1 MRKAKTYAVVSC
13 ILLFIGT
20 GCQQSNTPPVYSGT
34 IEGKE
39 FVIQSE
45 LGGMIETMSLEEGQA
60 VQQHQTVATL
70 SSDEYRLRVT
80 EAKAAVDAAQAKW
93 EEARSGSRGEKIREA
108 AAKVEQAQAL
118 TTQAAAK
125 AQAVAA
131 QISVLEA
138 NKTQL
143 ENKKQGAKQT
153 LTYQQDR
160 LQKAQAL
167 WQAGAL
173 SEHEVN
179 ALKEAV
185 NQAQTTVND
194 IEKQMS
200 TIDAQIAQ
208 ARQEEAASIA
218 AQTSSVAG
226 TKAAQANLDL
236 LRAGDT
242 NYTLRNLLAQKEA
255 ADSKLAQA
263 RLLLSKTFIRSPENG
278 VILRKHVEM
287 GEVIKPGATLYTLL
301 KRDDL
306 EVVVYVP
313 EAALNQVQTGQKA
326 TITVDAYPKRA
337 FSGVV
342 TRIANQAEFTPKNVQ
357 TPEERTKMVFAVTI
371 KITDGLRELKP
382 GMPADIV
389 FLPMK
394 AGEKK

>member
-1 MRKAKTYAVVSC
+1 MRKVKTYAVVSC
-13 ILLFIGT
+13 ILLFIGA
-20 GCQQSNTPPVYSGT
+20 GCQQSNTPPVYSGI

-39 FVIQSE
+39 FAIQSE

-60 VQQHQTVATL
+60 VQQHQTVAKL
-70 SSDEYRLRVT
+70 VADEYKLRVT

-93 EEARSGSRGEKIREA
+93 EEARSGSRGEKIQEA

-118 TTQAAAK
+118 TAQAAAK
-125 AQAVAA
+125 AQAVAT

-138 NKTQL
+138 NKMQL

-153 LTYQQDR
+153 LAYQQDR

-167 WQAGAL
+167 WKAGAL
-173 SEHEVN
+173 SENEVN
-179 ALKEAV
+179 ALQEAV

-194 IEKQMS
+194 IEKQMH

-208 ARQEEAASIA
+208 ARQEEAASMA
-218 AQTSSVAG
+218 AQTSFSAG

-236 LRAGDT
+236 LRAGD
-242 NYTLRNLLAQKEA
+242 TLRNLLAQKEA

-278 VILRKHVEM
+278 VILRKHAEK
-287 GEVIKPGATLYTLL
+287 GEVIKPGTTLYTLL

-326 TITVDAYPKRA
+326 AITVDAYPKRT

-357 TPEERTKMVFAVTI
+357 TPDERTKMVFAVTI
-371 KITDGLRELKP
+371 KVTDGLQELKP

-389 FLPMK
+389 LLPRK